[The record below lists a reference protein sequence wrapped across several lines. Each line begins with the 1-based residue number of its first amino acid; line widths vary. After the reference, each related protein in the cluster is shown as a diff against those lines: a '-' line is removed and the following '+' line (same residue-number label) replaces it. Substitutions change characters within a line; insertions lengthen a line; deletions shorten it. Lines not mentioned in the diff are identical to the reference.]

1 MSYLIEFLVIL
12 VLLFTAALCALVV
25 YVLHT
30 RRTVRTWQSPGNVRI
45 LPGRPEQPRETAGT
59 CCLEVPCS
67 ARCGQVQ
74 QSRHTAD
81 YLSGVKDAVE
91 HPNRVRELIRAGQ
104 ELGDQ
109 DDRSGRW

>member
-12 VLLFTAALCALVV
+12 VLLFGAVLAGLLV

-91 HPNRVRELIRAGQ
+91 HPNTVRELIRAGQ

>member
-12 VLLFTAALCALVV
+12 VLLFAVALAVLCVW
-25 YVLHT
+25 VLHT
-30 RRTVRTWQSPGNVRI
+30 RRTVRSWQSPGNVRI

-91 HPNRVRELIRAGQ
+91 HPNRVRELIRAGE

-109 DDRSGRW
+109 DEDAARW